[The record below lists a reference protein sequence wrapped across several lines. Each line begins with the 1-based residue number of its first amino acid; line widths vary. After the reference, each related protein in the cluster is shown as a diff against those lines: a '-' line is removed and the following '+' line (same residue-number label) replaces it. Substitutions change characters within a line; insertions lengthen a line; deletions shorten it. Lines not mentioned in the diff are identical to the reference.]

1 MATIEIRHGTLYE
14 SSDKLAK
21 MNQEWSRKEEY
32 TKREFESWRQR
43 AKSTLPSKYS
53 SYSLPETNPCQP
65 YCCCDV
71 EKYKWCI
78 MVGIWLGFGIVFN
91 LALHLLPKLF

>member
-1 MATIEIRHGTLYE
+1 MGPYIYPHWNEGQKITARYEHKIR
-14 SSDKLAK
+14 
-21 MNQEWSRKEEY
+21 
-32 TKREFESWRQR
+32 
-43 AKSTLPSKYS
+43 KYGRT
-53 SYSLPETNPCQP
+53 PVAETNPCQP

-78 MVGIWLGFGIVFN
+78 MVGMWLGFGIVFN